1 MPTLLVSTSV
11 NELPPTHRRRMV
23 LSKSLH
29 SVQQVLQAE
38 EDKVEEQRNRTRGP
52 TVIRQMTQI

>member
-1 MPTLLVSTSV
+1 
-11 NELPPTHRRRMV
+11 MV